1 MKPGT
6 GERMTFW
13 IITALMAFGVT
24 AMLALAL
31 LRARSIA
38 GPAADYDL
46 RVYRDQLKE
55 VDRDLARGVI
65 AQGDAERIR
74 TEISRRILAAD
85 AQQGDAGSIVSQPGL
100 PGYIMAAAVG
110 IALIGGSF
118 LLYSKLGAFERFGTP
133 VYGDLSLKDRIAQA
147 ETARETR
154 PDQAVAEASLPPAV
168 PPGPFNPEHVALVE
182 QLRETIKM
190 RPDDLQGHVL
200 LARNE
205 ATMGNFVAAYKAQER
220 VINIKGGNA
229 RASDLMDYGEM
240 LILAAGGY
248 VSPEAENALAQA
260 LQLDHQ
266 NAPALYY
273 YGLMFAQTGRPDQT
287 FRIWE
292 RLLRDGPPDAPWI
305 EPIRLQIMEMAQRA
319 GVNYQLPEPRITP
332 ERGPDA
338 SDVQAAA
345 EMSEEDRLAMIEGM
359 VNGLSDRLASEG
371 GPATDWAR
379 LISALGVLG
388 QEERAIAI
396 YSEALEIFA
405 GDEAAITLIRN
416 GARQALLIP

>member
-1 MKPGT
+1 
-6 GERMTFW
+6 MTFW

-24 AMLALAL
+24 AMLVLAL
-31 LRARSIA
+31 LRARTIA

-65 AQGDAERIR
+65 AHGDAKRIR

-85 AQQGDAGSIVSQPGL
+85 AQQADGGSLLTQPRL
-100 PGYIMAAAVG
+100 TGYIMAAMVG
-110 IALIGGSF
+110 VALIGGSF
-118 LLYSKLGAFERFGTP
+118 LLYSKLGAFERFGAP
-133 VYGDLSLKDRIAQA
+133 VYGDLSLKDRIAEA
-147 ETARETR
+147 EKARETR
-154 PDQAVAEASLPPAV
+154 PDQATAEASLPTAV
-168 PPGPFNPEHVALVE
+168 APGPFSPDYIALVE
-182 QLRETIKM
+182 QLRETVTI

-205 ATMGNFVAAYKAQER
+205 AAMGNFAAAYQAQKR
-220 VINIKGGNA
+220 VVEIKGDDV

-248 VSPEAENALAQA
+248 VSPEAEDALAQA
-260 LQLDHQ
+260 LQLDPR
-266 NAPALYY
+266 NAPARYY

-292 RLLRDGPPDAPWI
+292 GLLRESPPDAPWI
-305 EPIRLQIMEMAQRA
+305 EPIRLQIGDIAQRA

-338 SDVQAAA
+338 SDVEAAA
-345 EMSEEDRLAMIEGM
+345 EISEEDRLAMIEGM
-359 VNGLSDRLASEG
+359 VNGLSDRLANEG
-371 GPATDWAR
+371 GPASDWAR
-379 LISALGVLG
+379 LIASLGVLG

-396 YSEALEIFA
+396 YTEALEIFA
-405 GDEAAITLIRN
+405 GDDAAIELIRN
-416 GARQALLIP
+416 GARQASLIP